1 MKDYYDILGVP
12 PSASDLEIKRAF
24 RKLAVRYHP
33 DKNPSEEARPIFHD
47 INEAHDILSDPGKRA
62 LYDARR
68 QNPFAQILD
77 EPVVRHRDPA
87 YRRSGRRP
95 PPKRE
100 PPASFTLMKQYLP
113 TFMWVSRIGLITTI
127 LFFIDYAIP
136 YRQIEETVVEI
147 RTVRFQREISHY
159 IVVTDSGRKIKLYDF
174 SSGYFMDDP
183 TIRLTVTRLYRSV
196 ISVSNGAMDYE
207 ERVAY
212 MYRMLVFFPILLFV
226 ISSLAFI
233 YRHRIEF
240 CFSLNLT
247 GLILLVINIVL
258 I

>member
-1 MKDYYDILGVP
+1 MKDYYGILGVP

-33 DKNPSEEARPIFHD
+33 DKNPSAEARPIFHD
-47 INEAHDILSDPGKRA
+47 INEAYEVLGDSGKRA

-68 QNPFAQILD
+68 ENPFAQILE

-95 PPKRE
+95 PSKRE
-100 PPASFTLMKQYLP
+100 PPASFTLMKEYLP
-113 TFMWVSRIGLITTI
+113 HFMWASRIGLLTTV
-127 LFFIDYAIP
+127 LFFIDYFIP
-136 YRQIEETVVEI
+136 YQHAEEKVV
-147 RTVRFQREISHY
+147 RTYAVRYQKQVSHY
-159 IVVTDSGRKIKLYDF
+159 IVETDSGRKIKLYDF
-174 SSGYFMDDP
+174 SAGYFSDDP
-183 TIRLTVTRLYRSV
+183 TIRVTATRIYQTVMM
-196 ISVSNGAMDYE
+196 VSNGAKDYE

-212 MYRMLVFFPILLFV
+212 IYRTLVFFPILLFV
-226 ISSLAFI
+226 ISLLAHL

-240 CFSLNLT
+240 CFSLNLA
-247 GLILLVINIVL
+247 GMVLLVINFVL